1 MKIEKILDSGGKSNF
16 KSLTEADDLEDILV
30 LSVDVV
36 GHQIRNALPKRVKSC
51 NVNYLQLTTLKGCP
65 NFVEKDFNCSG
76 NQLSMLA
83 HGPEF
88 VGGSYTCSRNHLTSL
103 RGAPPLALYFMTSLN
118 PNLRTLAGSPKMV
131 KFHFLCHNCDLT
143 SLEHVAEEI
152 GRDFI
157 CTGNRVNTLH
167 DIHKM
172 VRRIGSNFNIMD
184 NELQSCVL
192 GLMMIE
198 IGGAISTG
206 LESEANDRSPID
218 VILNKWKNQGRRGVL
233 GAQRELLDLGY
244 EELAKL

>member
-1 MKIEKILDSGGKSNF
+1 MKIEKILDSGCKSNF
-16 KSLTEADDLEDILV
+16 KSLTEADDLKDIFV
-30 LSVDVV
+30 LSADVV
-36 GHQIRNALPKRVKSC
+36 GHQIQNALPEHVKSC
-51 NVNYLQLTTLKGCP
+51 NVSYLQLTTLKGCP
-65 NFVEKDFNCSG
+65 KFVENDFNCSG

-88 VGGSYTCSRNHLTSL
+88 VGGSYTCSCNHLTSL
-103 RGAPPLALYFMTSLN
+103 SGAPSSALHFTTSLN
-118 PNLRTLAGSPKMV
+118 PNLRTLAGAPKKV
-131 KFHFLCHNCDLT
+131 KFHFLCHGCDLT
-143 SLEHVAEEI
+143 SLEHAAAEI

-157 CTGNRVNTLH
+157 CTGNRIDTLH

-198 IGGAISTG
+198 IGGAISTR
-206 LESEANDRSPID
+206 LESEANGHSPID
-218 VILNKWKNQGRRGVL
+218 VILNKWKNQGRKGVL